1 MDVWPILRISTVK
14 VSVWPVAVWHQCAAH
29 IASACRAARTALK
42 SAWYA
47 THACLCSRRRS
58 WLCVCPS
65 RLQASMHVNTKQWQY
80 PARASHERSFSKL
93 LHTWM
98 HADVFASAVVNCRCC
113 SRGCCANSQRIKPDL
128 SYLSHSFTTNYWKY
142 DALRQAM
149 LMSAEKIQKIASTQ
163 RDRMVVSS
171 CVRGQQR
178 CLSALKLRREC
189 VAATACEPHGALF
202 GWLASHAWV
211 AASGCVPHGPVTT
224 ADCCYF
230 CQRSGEFVWLSVVQC
245 IVCRC
250 AVRRDL

>member
-1 MDVWPILRISTVK
+1 MVSSLAAHGDVSLHKPCCSMPNGCVWPIQRISTVK

-42 SAWYA
+42 CAWYA

-65 RLQASMHVNTKQWQY
+65 CLQASMHVNTKQWQY

-113 SRGCCANSQRIKPDL
+113 SRGCCANSQRIQPHR

-149 LMSAEKIQKIASTQ
+149 LMSAEKIQKLPAPSET
-163 RDRMVVSS
+163 
-171 CVRGQQR
+171 
-178 CLSALKLRREC
+178 E
-189 VAATACEPHGALF
+189 
-202 GWLASHAWV
+202 
-211 AASGCVPHGPVTT
+211 
-224 ADCCYF
+224 
-230 CQRSGEFVWLSVVQC
+230 
-245 IVCRC
+245 
-250 AVRRDL
+250 